1 MENNN
6 EVILKKIP
14 LKILLDILTDAW
26 DNGADYI
33 DLMGT
38 PDQIQDS
45 IAIAVREEYY
55 SKDEGDGSAVED
67 EYNIEIEET
76 SPKTLDDI
84 DLTDLI

>member
-1 MENNN
+1 MENNK
-6 EVILKKIP
+6 EVVLKKIP

-33 DLMGT
+33 DLIGT

-55 SKDEGDGSAVED
+55 SKESVED
-67 EYNIEIEET
+67 GYDIEIEET

>member
-1 MENNN
+1 MENNK
-6 EVILKKIP
+6 EVVLKKIP

-33 DLMGT
+33 DLIGT
-38 PDQIQDS
+38 PDQVQDS

-55 SKDEGDGSAVED
+55 SKESVED
-67 EYNIEIEET
+67 GYDIEIEET

>member
-1 MENNN
+1 MENKN

-38 PDQIQDS
+38 PDQIQDC

-55 SKDEGDGSAVED
+55 SKDNSDGDSVKD
-67 EYNIEIEET
+67 EYDIEIEET

>member
-55 SKDEGDGSAVED
+55 SKEGVED
-67 EYNIEIEET
+67 GYDIEIEET

>member
-6 EVILKKIP
+6 EVVLKKIP

-26 DNGADYI
+26 DSGADFI
-33 DLMGT
+33 DLIGT
-38 PDQIQDS
+38 PDQVQDS

-55 SKDEGDGSAVED
+55 SKDDGSSVED
-67 EYNIEIEET
+67 GYDIEIGE
-76 SPKTLDDI
+76 SSKTLDDI

>member
-1 MENNN
+1 MENNK
-6 EVILKKIP
+6 EVVLKKIP

-26 DNGADYI
+26 NNGADFI

-55 SKDEGDGSAVED
+55 SKDNSDGDTVKD
-67 EYNIEIEET
+67 EYDIEIEET
-76 SPKTLDDI
+76 SSKTLDDI

>member
-1 MENNN
+1 MENNK
-6 EVILKKIP
+6 EVVLKKIP

-33 DLMGT
+33 DLIGT
-38 PDQIQDS
+38 PDQVQDS

-55 SKDEGDGSAVED
+55 SKEGVED
-67 EYNIEIEET
+67 GYDIEIEET